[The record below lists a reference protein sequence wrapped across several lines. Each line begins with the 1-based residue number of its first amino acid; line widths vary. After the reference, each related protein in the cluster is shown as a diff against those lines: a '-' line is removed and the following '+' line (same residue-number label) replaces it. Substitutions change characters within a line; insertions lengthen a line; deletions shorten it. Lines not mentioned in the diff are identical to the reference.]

1 MYTSRY
7 IQYIHTLQRVKELRK
22 FDALYILV
30 ASSTNKHLEEIIKGL
45 GNFIS
50 GKWTVQAKL

>member
-7 IQYIHTLQRVKELRK
+7 IQYIHTFQRVKESRK

-30 ASSTNKHLEEIIKGL
+30 ASSTNKQLEKIIKGL
-45 GNFIS
+45 GNFLS